1 MPERA
6 KFTTHEEYI
15 AAAPPDVQV
24 ILLKVQALVEKALPE
39 ARRCIGYGMPA
50 YRDGK
55 IFFYFAGFRHHL
67 GVYPPLKDDAALVA
81 ELAPYR
87 NEKGNL
93 AFPYRK
99 PIPYE
104 LIGRVAVALARE
116 YARKP
121 SSGQGTTHFEAQQ
134 GRRE

>member
-1 MPERA
+1 MGA
-6 KFTTHEEYI
+6 KARFASHEEYI
-15 AAAPPDVQV
+15 ATMPEGVGE
-24 ILLKVQALVEKALPE
+24 ILRMVQALVEAALPQ

-55 IFFYFAGFRHHL
+55 IFLYFAGFKKHL
-67 GVYPPLKDDAALVA
+67 GVYPPVAKDPELIA

-93 AFPYRK
+93 AFPYAE

-116 YARKP
+116 YADDKA
-121 SSGQGTTHFEAQQ
+121 SGGTR
-134 GRRE
+134 G